1 MPEKEFNIQ
10 GLVTK
15 TELLGQI
22 LLKKGLITSKQ
33 LEEVLVIQ
41 KKEGKGLLGEI
52 LIQKGF
58 ISEELLCVALSS
70 QSDYCYIPV
79 ERYKISKDLVK
90 LVPKE
95 MASKYYLIPLEKI
108 GGVLTVAMANPF
120 DQEAINMAQAA
131 THHKIVCV
139 IGGKKQIEKVIK
151 LYYQT

>member
-1 MPEKEFNIQ
+1 MEREFNIQ

-33 LEEVLVIQ
+33 LEEVLDIQ
-41 KKEGKGLLGEI
+41 KKEGKGLLGEL

-70 QSDYCYIPV
+70 QSDYCYVPV
-79 ERYKISKDLVK
+79 ERYKIAKEVLKLIPKDI
-90 LVPKE
+90 
-95 MASKYYLIPLEKI
+95 AAKYCLIPLEKI
-108 GGVLTVAMANPF
+108 GGVLTISMANPF
-120 DQEAINMAQAA
+120 NQEAINTLQSI
-131 THHKIVCV
+131 THHKVVSV
-139 IGGKKQIEKVIK
+139 IGGKNQIEKAIK

>member
-1 MPEKEFNIQ
+1 MEREFSIQ

-22 LLKKGLITSKQ
+22 LLRKGLINIGQ
-33 LEEVLVIQ
+33 LEEALVIQ

-58 ISEELLCVALSS
+58 ITEELLCVALAS
-70 QSDYCYIPV
+70 QSDYCYVPV
-79 ERYKISKDLVK
+79 ERYKIARDIIKI
-90 LVPKE
+90 VPKE
-95 MASKYYLIPLEKI
+95 TASKYSLVPLEKI

-120 DQEAINMAQAA
+120 DQEAINIVQAA

-139 IGGKKQIEKVIK
+139 IGGKSQIEKIIK
-151 LYYQT
+151 LYY